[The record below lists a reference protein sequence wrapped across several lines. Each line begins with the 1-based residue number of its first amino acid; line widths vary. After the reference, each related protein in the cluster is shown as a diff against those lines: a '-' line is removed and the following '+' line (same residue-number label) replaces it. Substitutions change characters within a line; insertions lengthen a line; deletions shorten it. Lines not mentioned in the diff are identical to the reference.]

1 LRHAI
6 AVSSKN
12 PICGVDVCVE
22 DNHGC
27 VSPETSHQPQQSVLN
42 PQAGQRHTAC
52 IRYIAAPQRSH
63 SVFSSVGGATF
74 TGEIGRAGG
83 RCGVWSDMAS
93 DYRIQTDFD
102 LVRGRV
108 SHHEGTLS

>member
-1 LRHAI
+1 M
-6 AVSSKN
+6 
-12 PICGVDVCVE
+12 
-22 DNHGC
+22 
-27 VSPETSHQPQQSVLN
+27 N

-52 IRYIAAPQRSH
+52 IRYMAAPQRSH

-93 DYRIQTDFD
+93 DYRIQTGFG

-108 SHHEGTLS
+108 SHYNETRELMKQTVELSPNVSITDES